1 METDKWKMV
10 NTLKFKSVEVEDLR
24 ILLWDLDGTL
34 VRGKRFGTFKDY
46 TVPMLESVFGTAG
59 ALREMV
65 VSGMTD
71 LQIVEEALRCK
82 GITREHISA
91 RKDELKRCYIE
102 QMKLAVSNGAHIIEA
117 MPGAR
122 EALQAVHDHPR
133 DESAL
138 LTGNIEPA
146 AALKVEITGL
156 ADFFTLPGA
165 FGDESFDRRDLPVLA
180 AERISRQLTADLLPE
195 QFIVIGDTPND
206 VACARH
212 FGARVVAVGT
222 GRVHSIDELRACEPD
237 ALLPDLL
244 DVELFIR
251 TLDAM

>member
-1 METDKWKMV
+1 MKNDEWKMT
-10 NTLKFKSVEVEDLR
+10 NSSFKSDSDIR

-34 VRGKRFGTFKDY
+34 VRGKRYGTFKDY
-46 TVPMLESVFGTAG
+46 TIPMLETVFGTAG
-59 ALREMV
+59 SLGEMM
-65 VSGMTD
+65 VSGYTD

-91 RKDELKRCYIE
+91 KKDELMRCYIE
-102 QMKLAVSNGAHIIEA
+102 QMRLAVGNPDLSGHIIEA

-122 EALQAVHDHPR
+122 EALQAVEDHPR
-133 DESAL
+133 YRSAL

-146 AALKVEITGL
+146 AYLKVEITGL
-156 ADFFTLPGA
+156 AEFFKLPGA
-165 FGDESFDRRDLPVLA
+165 FGDESFDRRDLPALA
-180 AERISRQLTADLLPE
+180 VQRINERLGANLAPE

-212 FGARVVAVGT
+212 FGTRVVGVGT
-222 GRVHSIDELRACEPD
+222 GRIHSFEELRACKPD

-244 DVELFIR
+244 DVDLFIR
-251 TLDAM
+251 TLDGL

>member
-1 METDKWKMV
+1 MKNDEWKMT
-10 NTLKFKSVEVEDLR
+10 NSSFKSDSDIR

-34 VRGKRFGTFKDY
+34 VRGKRYGTFKDY
-46 TVPMLESVFGTAG
+46 TIPMLETVFGTAG
-59 ALREMV
+59 SLGEMM
-65 VSGMTD
+65 VSGYTD

-91 RKDELKRCYIE
+91 KKDELMRCYIE
-102 QMKLAVSNGAHIIEA
+102 QMRLAVGNPDLSGHIIEA

-122 EALQAVHDHPR
+122 EALQAVEDHR
-133 DESAL
+133 RYRSAL

-146 AALKVEITGL
+146 AYLKVEITGL
-156 ADFFTLPGA
+156 AEFFKLPGA
-165 FGDESFDRRDLPVLA
+165 FGDESFDRRDLPALA
-180 AERISRQLTADLLPE
+180 VQRINERLGANLAPE

-212 FGARVVAVGT
+212 FGTRVVGVGT
-222 GRVHSIDELRACEPD
+222 GRIHSFEELRACKPD

-244 DVELFIR
+244 DVDLFIR
-251 TLDAM
+251 TLDGL